1 MVKIAIAGASG
12 DLAREVIDKLAQAN
26 RHEIIALI
34 RKDPSQFPSIPGVK
48 WVQTSYQDEAELVKL
63 FQGVEAVLCF
73 FAVMND
79 PGNEVQKRLIDASVK
94 AGVKRYAPAEWAT
107 GTKLE
112 NRIDIMPW
120 YAGKLEVSRYL
131 EALNRDKKVL
141 EYTRFQ
147 IGLYMNY
154 LGHPHKVSKYLTTM
168 PTNIDFENARALLAE
183 GSLDDQLT
191 FTTAHDVAAVV
202 ARAIEYEGEWLPVG
216 GVQGSRVTV
225 EELIRIAESVRGKS
239 FTIEW
244 EKMEDLE
251 AKEIKSENYICL
263 PFPGIP
269 EDQVE
274 AFSKLAT
281 VSVLLGGHHGL
292 WDVTDE
298 WNQLLPDYKF
308 TQVGD
313 FIREIWKLE

>member
-12 DLAREVIDKLAQAN
+12 DLAREVIDKLAESN
-26 RHEIIALI
+26 KHEVLALI
-34 RKDPSQFPSIPGVK
+34 RKDPLQFPSISGVK
-48 WVQTSYQDEAELVKL
+48 WVQTSYEDEAELVNL
-63 FQGVEAVLCF
+63 FEGVETVLCF
-73 FAVMND
+73 FAVLND
-79 PGNEVQKRLIDASVK
+79 PGNVVQKRIIDASIK

-112 NRIDIMPW
+112 SRIDIMPW
-120 YAGKLEVSRYL
+120 YAGKLEVSHYL
-131 EALNRDKKVL
+131 EALNKDKKVL

-168 PTNIDFENARALLAE
+168 PTNIDFENGRALLAE

-202 ARAIEYEGEWLPVG
+202 ARAVEYE
-216 GVQGSRVTV
+216 
-225 EELIRIAESVRGKS
+225 ESVRGKP

-251 AKEIKSENYICL
+251 AKELKSENYIRL

-269 EDQVE
+269 EDQLE

-281 VSVLLGGHHGL
+281 VSVLLGDTTAYGM
-292 WDVTDE
+292 
-298 WNQLLPDYKF
+298 
-308 TQVGD
+308 
-313 FIREIWKLE
+313 